1 MGGRQMIKSTGVC
14 IKTKDFAKSRAFY
27 EGFGFKAKFEV
38 GPDKEIKDKSN
49 VVIFG
54 SETGG
59 NFELTDGHVA
69 IKPSVFQETIESSK
83 ISLMFE
89 VDSLEEILSLAKKM
103 KLEPAVPVRHYY
115 YGNLEAVFYDPDGTR
130 VVFIEPYTAEL
141 AKKLNA
147 SEEFGKAPL
156 K

>member
-1 MGGRQMIKSTGVC
+1 MIKSTGVC

-38 GPDKEIKDKSN
+38 GPDKEIKDKSS
-49 VVIFG
+49 VVIYG

-69 IKPSVFQETIESSK
+69 IKPAVFQEQVESSK

-89 VDSLEEILSLAKKM
+89 VSSLEEIMGMAQNM
-103 KLEPAVPVRHYY
+103 GVEPAVPVRHYY
-115 YGNLEAVFYDPDGTR
+115 YGNLEVVFYDPDGTR
-130 VVFIEPYTAEL
+130 VVFIEPYTAES
-141 AKKLNA
+141 AKKLAA
-147 SEEFGKAPL
+147 SEEFGEAINPV
-156 K
+156 